1 MCFVFFNKYLKH
13 EVSPGRVS
21 LHPARRRGGWTDDL
35 SVRDVSM
42 VADDDIEQLQ
52 SIRLSTRG
60 RSSLFSTFL
69 LLSSVHLS

>member
-1 MCFVFFNKYLKH
+1 MFFFFSKYLKH
-13 EVSPGRVS
+13 EVSPRRVS

-52 SIRLSTRG
+52 SIRLSTLG
-60 RSSLFSTFL
+60 RSSRFSTS
-69 LLSSVHLS
+69 LLSSSVYLS